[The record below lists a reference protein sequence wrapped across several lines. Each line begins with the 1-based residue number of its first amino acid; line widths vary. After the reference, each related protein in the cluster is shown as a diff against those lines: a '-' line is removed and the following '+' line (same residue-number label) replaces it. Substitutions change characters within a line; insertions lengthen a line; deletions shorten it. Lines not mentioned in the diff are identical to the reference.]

1 MPGLNE
7 QQLEKYAAE
16 VVDAFFKENTPL
28 TDGVVKIAERETLN
42 PEQVRR
48 LVEAVNNMT
57 FQRKFSAAEGPDRM
71 DASQFETASPDSAL
85 QRLISAAKDL
95 MEEQGAGCASCE
107 GNDDLSSDLPTTRPD
122 APKLNPAGPED
133 NLNPVGEP
141 KISGTMVILK
151 LRKTAELLADQ
162 QYQHR
167 VQFTESFQNLATQFT
182 RAHGTTFEEFEKDAF
197 YKWGERAVP
206 YLSMLRG
213 VLHKPEAT
221 YDHGAMTKV
230 ARVIDSRTPLMQLFR
245 ETMEHSENVALAERG
260 QEKVAGY
267 LKSLNA

>member
-16 VVDAFFKENTPL
+16 VVNAFFKENVAL

-57 FQRKFSAAEGPDRM
+57 FQRKFSAAEGTDRM
-71 DASQFETASPDSAL
+71 DASQFETANPDSAL
-85 QRLISAAKDL
+85 QRLIQAAKDL
-95 MEEQGAGCASCE
+95 MDEQGGTSGSPCE
-107 GNDDLSSDLPTTRPD
+107 GDLSNDLPTTRSDVTP
-122 APKLNPAGPED
+122 LNPAGPED
-133 NLNPVGEP
+133 NLTPVGEP
-141 KISGTMVILK
+141 KLSGTVVIMK
-151 LRKTAELLADQ
+151 LRKTAELLRDQ

-167 VQFTESFQNLATQFT
+167 VRFTEAFQDLSTRFT
-182 RAHGTTFEEFEKDAF
+182 RATGPAFEEFEKDAF
-197 YKWGERAVP
+197 YKWGTRAVP

-221 YDHGAMTKV
+221 YDHDTMTKV
-230 ARVIDSRTPLMQLFR
+230 ARIIDPSTPLMRLFR
-245 ETMEHSENVALAERG
+245 TTMEHSENVTLAEQG

>member
-16 VVDAFFKENTPL
+16 VVDAFFKESIPL

-57 FQRKFSAAEGPDRM
+57 FQRKFSAAEGTDRM

-95 MEEQGAGCASCE
+95 MEEQSGGESVS
-107 GNDDLSSDLPTTRPD
+107 DDLASDLPTTRPD
-122 APKLNPAGPED
+122 APQLNPAGPED
-133 NLNPVGEP
+133 NFTPAGEP
-141 KISGTMVILK
+141 KVSGTVVIMK
-151 LRKTAELLADQ
+151 LRKTAELLRDQ

-167 VQFTESFQNLATQFT
+167 VRFTESFRDLATRFT
-182 RAHGTTFEEFEKDAF
+182 RMGTPAFEAFEKDAF
-197 YKWGERAVP
+197 YKWGNRAVP

-213 VLHKPEAT
+213 VLNKPAAT
-221 YDHGAMTKV
+221 YDHDTMVKV
-230 ARVIDSRTPLMQLFR
+230 GRIIDTNTPLMQLFR
-245 ETMEHSENVALAERG
+245 ETMEHSENVALAEQG